1 MPKGFSDQ
9 EKKLI
14 HAKLL
19 EQGRECFGRYGI
31 RKTNV
36 EDLTQAAGISKG
48 AFYLFY
54 ASKEELFFEVL
65 EQAEAEQRARILS
78 FALQPRRS
86 TRQNFKAMLKDA
98 FEWWENNAFFKTFK
112 KEDYELLLRKLPSE
126 KVAHHLQSDE
136 GFVETILQ
144 RWNKEGVRFAGDVKT
159 IAGLMK
165 ALFFVSLHKDDLGP
179 EAYPQTMDTLIDLVT
194 KYIIK
199 ET

>member
-9 EKKLI
+9 EKELF

-19 EQGRECFGRYGI
+19 EKGRECFGRYGI
-31 RKTNV
+31 RKTSV
-36 EDLTQAAGISKG
+36 EDLTQAVGISKG

-65 EQAEAEQRARILS
+65 EQAEAEQRAQILS
-78 FALQPRRS
+78 FVLQPRRS
-86 TRQNFKAMLKDA
+86 TRQNFKAMLKEA
-98 FEWWENNAFFKTFK
+98 FEWWENNAFLKSFK
-112 KEDYELLLRKLPSE
+112 KEDYEMLLRRLPPA
-126 KVAHHLQSDE
+126 KVAKHLQSDE

-144 RWNKEGVRFAGDVKT
+144 KWKSEGIHFGRDVKT

-165 ALFFVSLHKDDLGP
+165 ALFFVSLHKDDLGQ
-179 EAYPQTMDTLIDLVT
+179 EAYPQTMDVLIDLVT
-194 KYIIK
+194 SYIIK